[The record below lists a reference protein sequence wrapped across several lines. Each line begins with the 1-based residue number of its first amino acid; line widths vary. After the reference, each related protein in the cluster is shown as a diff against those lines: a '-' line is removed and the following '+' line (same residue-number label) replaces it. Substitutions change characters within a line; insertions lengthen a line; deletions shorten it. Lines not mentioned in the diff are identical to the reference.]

1 VTLVK
6 REASALTFTFALL
19 FSTVVGTQLVNFALT
34 QSVENIIINND
45 GSVTPSSAPVTTSEN
60 VYTLNRNILGS
71 ITIEK
76 NYIIFDGAGYTINA
90 SSSFAALTLKPAIP
104 LYGQYLL
111 NVTVRNVAIVDGDRG
126 ILLQD
131 TNNSIIANNTIANVE
146 TGIMVDIYGTG
157 NIIAGNNLTNI
168 SGNGIWI
175 WTSNNAV
182 IANNITNTGTG
193 IYFSDWA
200 GNTATGNHVE
210 DNQIGIKCWAGNPI
224 PEGLENLIYCNNFV
238 NNTLGFLNQAI
249 FIENSSELLYPALV
263 NVWDNGTVGNFW
275 SDYNGTDVNGDGIG
289 DTPYFIDDHYSLEE
303 ANDTDRYP
311 LMSPVEIAVPSL
323 PTPTPSP
330 TPPPTATPTATPTP
344 SPTVTPSPEPTP
356 SLSPSPSPSPS
367 SSPQEPIPSL
377 EPEPFPV
384 VPVATAS
391 VATVFVCASFL
402 VYFKKRKKESGDK
415 V

>member
-1 VTLVK
+1 MKTKASTLT
-6 REASALTFTFALL
+6 LTFALL

-45 GSVTPSSAPVTTSEN
+45 GSVTPSSAPVTISGN

-76 NYIIFDGAGYTINA
+76 SYVIFDGAGHTINA
-90 SSSFAALTLKPAIP
+90 SSSFDALTLKPAIP
-104 LYGQYLL
+104 LYGEYLL
-111 NVTVRNVAIVDGDRG
+111 NVTVRNVVILDGDRG

-131 TNNSIIANNTIANVE
+131 TNNTIIANNTISNVE
-146 TGIMVDIYGTG
+146 TGIVVDIYGTG

-168 SGNGIWI
+168 SGNGIWV
-175 WTSNNAV
+175 WTSSNSI
-182 IANNITNTGTG
+182 IANNITNSGSG
-193 IYFSDWA
+193 ISFSDWA
-200 GNTATGNHVE
+200 GNTVTGNHVE
-210 DNQIGIKCWAGNPI
+210 NNQVGIKCWAGNPI
-224 PEGLENLIYCNNFV
+224 PEGLENLIYYNNFV

-275 SDYNGTDVNGDGIG
+275 SDYNGSDANGDGIG
-289 DTPYFIDDHYSLEE
+289 DTPYFIDDHYPLEK

-323 PTPTPSP
+323 PIPTPTPSP
-330 TPPPTATPTATPTP
+330 TPPPTATPTA
-344 SPTVTPSPEPTP
+344 TPSPEPTP

-367 SSPQEPIPSL
+367 SSPQEPTPSS
-377 EPEPFPV
+377 EPEPQPEPFPV

-391 VATVFVCASFL
+391 IATVFVGASFL
-402 VYFKKRKKESGDK
+402 VYFKKRKR
-415 V
+415 

>member
-1 VTLVK
+1 MKK
-6 REASALTFTFALL
+6 RASAIALILALL
-19 FSTVVGTQLVNFALT
+19 FSTVVGMQLVNFSCA
-34 QSVENIIINND
+34 QSVENITINND
-45 GSVTPSSAPVTTSEN
+45 GSVTPSSAPVTISGN
-60 VYTLNRNILGS
+60 VYTLTRNIFGS

-76 NYIIFDGAGYTINA
+76 SYVIFDGAGYNINS

-131 TNNSIIANNTIANVE
+131 ANNTVIANNTIANVE

-182 IANNITNTGTG
+182 IANNITNTGSG

-224 PEGLENLIYCNNFV
+224 PEGLENLIYYNNFV

-289 DTPYFIDDHYSLEE
+289 DTPYFIDDHYPLEE

-311 LMSPVEIAVPSL
+311 LMSPVEIAVPTL
-323 PTPTPSP
+323 PTPTPTPSP
-330 TPPPTATPTATPTP
+330 TPPPTATPTP
-344 SPTVTPSPEPTP
+344 SPTVTQSPEPTP
-356 SLSPSPSPSPS
+356 SLIPSPSPSPSPS
-367 SSPQEPIPSL
+367 PQEPTPSS
-377 EPEPFPV
+377 EPEPQPEPFLV
-384 VPVATAS
+384 APVATVS
-391 VATVFVCASFL
+391 VATIFVGASLL
-402 VYFKKRKKESGDK
+402 VYFKKRKH
-415 V
+415 